1 MAGARDAS
9 HHYVGKLRED
19 PQRLTEWQRCVVT
32 PLHDER
38 RKLQLCDLRTDVVPL
53 DPSTRLP
60 VDRPGVVLSPTL
72 GPVIDQ
78 FRIAGL
84 GVPRERDP
92 RCLLEPLL

>member
-1 MAGARDAS
+1 MAGARDTS

-19 PQRLTEWQRCVVT
+19 PQRLTEWQRCVVAS
-32 PLHDER
+32 LHDER
-38 RKLQLCDLRTDVVPL
+38 RTLQLCELRADIVPS

-60 VDRPGVVLSPTL
+60 VDRPGVVLGATL

-78 FRIAGL
+78 FRIAGT
-84 GVPRERDP
+84 GVPRERDA